1 MVAIEASE
9 LDQVPPVTVELKE
22 VLPDIHTACVPDKV
36 PAVTGELT
44 VTVRVLEALK
54 QPPVPTTV

>member
-9 LDQVPPVTVELKE
+9 LDHVPPVTVELKE
-22 VLPDIHTACVPDKV
+22 VLPDTHTSCVPDNV

-44 VTVRVLEALK
+44 VTVLVSVALAH
-54 QPPVPTTV
+54 PPVPATV